1 MSETLQP
8 SPHLVPRRP
17 WAEAY
22 WSYSA
27 VKETE
32 IEGLVGWNRNT
43 AHAGFSTHLH
53 KMSQMAVLAEVQGN
67 QLVSRCRLWLTR
79 DPELHKF
86 AFYSSGW
93 PRTHNNLSSSAF
105 QALRLLKIILGFIV
119 SSRLPWPT

>member
-17 WAEAY
+17 CAEAY

-32 IEGLVGWNRNT
+32 IEDLVGWNRNI

-67 QLVSRCRLWLTR
+67 QLVSRCLLWLT
-79 DPELHKF
+79 
-86 AFYSSGW
+86 
-93 PRTHNNLSSSAF
+93 LSFTS
-105 QALRLLKIILGFIV
+105 LLFIV
-119 SSRLPWPT
+119 QAGLEHTTIFLPLPSKH